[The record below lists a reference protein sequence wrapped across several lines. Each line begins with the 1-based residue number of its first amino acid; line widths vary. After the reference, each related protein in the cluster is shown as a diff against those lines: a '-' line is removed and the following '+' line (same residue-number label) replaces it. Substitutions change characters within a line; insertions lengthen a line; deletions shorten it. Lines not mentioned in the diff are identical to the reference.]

1 MDISLDIARTSRAF
15 RRLNRRR
22 WAGRRD
28 YRRHNQRTY
37 RLLKPTAEARLVAMA
52 ERLARL
58 YRFQGWVWAR
68 NRTL

>member
-1 MDISLDIARTSRAF
+1 MDINLDIARTSQAF
-15 RRLNRRR
+15 RRLNARR

-28 YRRHNQRTY
+28 YRRQNRRTY
-37 RLLKPTAEARLVAMA
+37 RRLKPAAEARLVALA

-58 YRFQGWVWAR
+58 YRFQGWMWVR